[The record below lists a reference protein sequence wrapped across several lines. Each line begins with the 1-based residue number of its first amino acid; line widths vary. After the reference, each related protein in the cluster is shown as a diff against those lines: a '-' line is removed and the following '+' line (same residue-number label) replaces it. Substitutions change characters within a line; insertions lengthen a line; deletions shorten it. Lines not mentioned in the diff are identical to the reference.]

1 MVVQASFI
9 GHFVFL
15 YDFTMFS
22 MIAQEHTTKKQKY
35 TNKFKTVY
43 SIIPYIRTN
52 LEEGQGMSKLTS
64 KERISRMFEHKE
76 ADRIPIWD
84 SPWRGTVN
92 RWHREGMP
100 DNMDYTD
107 YFDLDKI
114 AFIDVDIT
122 PRYECK
128 TIEETENY
136 IIYTTSW
143 GATLKSFKAE
153 DSTPDFLDF
162 TITAPDKWLEAKKRM
177 VPSSDRIDWNYLE
190 SNYKKWVEEGQWIV
204 ANFWFGFDVTHS
216 WTVGTERFLM
226 ALVEDSDW
234 CVDMFNCFIINI

>member
-1 MVVQASFI
+1 
-9 GHFVFL
+9 
-15 YDFTMFS
+15 MFS

-114 AFIDVDIT
+114 AFIDEDIR
-122 PRYECK
+122 P
-128 TIEETENY
+128 
-136 IIYTTSW
+136 
-143 GATLKSFKAE
+143 
-153 DSTPDFLDF
+153 
-162 TITAPDKWLEAKKRM
+162 
-177 VPSSDRIDWNYLE
+177 V
-190 SNYKKWVEEGQWIV
+190 
-204 ANFWFGFDVTHS
+204 
-216 WTVGTERFLM
+216 
-226 ALVEDSDW
+226 
-234 CVDMFNCFIINI
+234 